1 MCGSRSD
8 LVHRGD
14 LAADELCGGHYDK
27 EKKIWSLPRG
37 ILALLKAFF
46 GHFPQFKSRPLGSL
60 YREFEEIPE
69 SHLKVTE
76 KPLKMS
82 QCFCDICDIPV
93 EW

>member
-37 ILALLKAFF
+37 ILALLKAFLDISHSSKV
-46 GHFPQFKSRPLGSL
+46 GHWGVSIGNSKKS
-60 YREFEEIPE
+60 
-69 SHLKVTE
+69 LKVT
-76 KPLKMS
+76 
-82 QCFCDICDIPV
+82 
-93 EW
+93 